1 MKTIILSLTI
11 FALLG
16 CSKAENNYN
25 QTLQNMGDTINVS
38 DVKVKDMD
46 GKEVAL
52 SDYKGKV
59 LLIVNVATYCGN
71 TPQYEGL
78 QAIYEKYNAQGFEV
92 LGFPSNDFG
101 EQEPGT
107 NDEIRTFCENKY
119 KVSFPLFDKV
129 AVLGDNKNP
138 LYAKMINFPPGI
150 DVKWNFEKFLID
162 KNGNVVGRFHNKTK
176 PESEEV
182 VSAIETELKK

>member
-1 MKTIILSLTI
+1 MKTIIFILTI

-25 QTLQNMGDTINVS
+25 STLQNMTDTINIS

-46 GKEVAL
+46 GKEVSL
-52 SDYKGKV
+52 SYYKGKV

-78 QAIYEKYNAQGFEV
+78 EAIYEKYNAKGFEV
-92 LGFPSNDFG
+92 LAFPCNDFG

-119 KVSFPLFDKV
+119 KVSFPLFDKI

-138 LYAKMINFPPGI
+138 LYAKMINFAPGG
-150 DVKWNFEKFLID
+150 DVKWNFEKFLVD

-176 PESEEV
+176 PESEEI